1 MDGLRMEQYG
11 ECFWCVETHLS
22 DDGRILLYAD
32 RVIYTPNGDV
42 VFKGKFKN
50 PPDAT
55 GFTKKD
61 NEEPTL
67 IIASG
72 NWTAIYKASV
82 WDSGAVCVTSWKGR
96 EILDAERL
104 NGR

>member
-1 MDGLRMEQYG
+1 M
-11 ECFWCVETHLS
+11 
-22 DDGRILLYAD
+22 I
-32 RVIYTPNGDV
+32 I
-42 VFKGKFKN
+42 
-50 PPDAT
+50 
-55 GFTKKD
+55 KKD
-61 NEEPTL
+61 HEEPTL
-67 IIASG
+67 IIANG